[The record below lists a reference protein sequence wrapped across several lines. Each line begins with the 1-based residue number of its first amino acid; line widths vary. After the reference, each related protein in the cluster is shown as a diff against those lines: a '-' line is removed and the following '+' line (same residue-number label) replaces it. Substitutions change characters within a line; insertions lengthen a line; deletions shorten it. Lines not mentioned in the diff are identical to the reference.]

1 MALPDGFTEAA
12 VGALIAAVGAY
23 PLIRR
28 QVSVAWRETAEGWKA
43 RAEELQKRVDEGEK
57 ERGAMRE
64 RVAALEARPDM
75 TDVAEVLRDHG
86 NLLLAVTRT
95 LQQIEQR
102 MAQRMAQH
110 EEAAAERSMALVEA
124 LRSTLP
130 SGRDGTTQE
139 G

>member
-95 LQQIEQR
+95 LQRLE
-102 MAQRMAQH
+102 QRMAQH

-124 LRSTLP
+124 LRSALP